1 MSTKNGN
8 VFKQPYLAIRRNI
21 GFLAMALPFT
31 VWIGAL
37 LIPPSV
43 GIRSSISAYYHTE
56 MRNVFVGILFSMGV
70 FLFTYNPKFYDK
82 SYGKGD
88 RYLGM
93 LAGMSTAMVALFPT
107 PRDNWQAIFPPAPYD
122 EGAYGVVH
130 LIAAGV
136 LFGSMIYFSYFLFT
150 ETKLGKTIRRG
161 SIKAK
166 RNWVYRAMAI
176 VMLLCMLLIGIYF
189 ATGFQPIS
197 ADVLAK
203 FPPVFFLEWTAIW
216 AFGISWSVKGEAL
229 EQISDGAK
237 RLGREAIK
245 LRKRMGLRLH

>member
-1 MSTKNGN
+1 MASKNGS

-43 GIRSSISAYYHTE
+43 GVRSSISAYYHTE

-88 RYLGM
+88 QYLGM
-93 LAGMSTAMVALFPT
+93 LAGVAAAMVALFPT
-107 PRDNWQAIFPPAPYD
+107 PRDNWREIFPPAPYD
-122 EGAYGVVH
+122 EGAYGVIH
-130 LIAAGV
+130 FIAAGV
-136 LFGSMIYFSYFLFT
+136 LFGSMVYFSYFLFT
-150 ETKLGKTIRRG
+150 ETKPGKRIRRG

-166 RNWVYRAMAI
+166 RNRVYRAMAV
-176 VMLLCMLLIGIYF
+176 VMLLCMLLIGVYF
-189 ATGFQPIS
+189 VTGFAPIS
-197 ADVLAK
+197 PDVLAK
-203 FPPVFFLEWTAIW
+203 FPPVFFLEWAAIW

-229 EQISDGAK
+229 EQITDRAK

-245 LRKRMGLRLH
+245 LRKQMGLRLH